1 MSQEDC
7 EVAALPKTAIVRQ
20 ALRITAHLGEAQL
33 SREEKPRSSSH
44 IMDLAL
50 IGVVKSI
57 GLDAPE
63 NARHRHH

>member
-33 SREEKPRSSSH
+33 SLEEKPLFFQTH
-44 IMDLAL
+44 NGPGAHL
-50 IGVVKSI
+50 GGEV
-57 GLDAPE
+57 
-63 NARHRHH
+63 HRP

>member
-1 MSQEDC
+1 MSQE
-7 EVAALPKTAIVRQ
+7 
-20 ALRITAHLGEAQL
+20 
-33 SREEKPRSSSH
+33 EKLRSSSH

-57 GLDAPE
+57 GLDVPE